1 MFYFYNIGQ
10 EMWRLGIALIFMMLL
25 FICTQLYGMTPTI
38 LPSED
43 SLWFATKHG
52 LYRYN
57 KTQNEW
63 SVFSSINGL
72 AGDDVRKVGIE
83 EGIIWVATDK
93 GVSNSDIR
101 FNDWR
106 SYTTDAFSKGTNC
119 IAFSK
124 DYVWIGTNE
133 GVARFDKLLE
143 EWKTYTTTDGLIGN
157 VVNDIVVVSDTAW
170 FVTSNGISK
179 FDVNYSK
186 WTNFDTMLP
195 SKSVLP
201 LLGGTR
207 NVIKALSVGE
217 YIWFVTDSG
226 IVRYDKK
233 LTSWKTYSKADG
245 IVSYLVNDIITGSDN
260 LWLATQEGVSS
271 YDVVSDSW
279 SEGTIYS
286 EMLPSKNVASLT
298 IDGDVIWFSTDKG
311 ISSYDKNTGI
321 WRHFTSQNGLLDD
334 FGQGVVVSDSVFV
347 VTEKGVNIY
356 DKKTQDWDN
365 YKFPVESAKK
375 SGKEK
380 GFRIDEKGI
389 GFDTSKE
396 TQFRLSGISSL
407 EFDDSSKLKPKR
419 QDDYQWDTKNDLT
432 LRGTFPDNRSLTGFY
447 NDILENNLEY
457 GLTYRG
463 NDKDILFEANG
474 GKFDAKMRNSDLIKD
489 VNLLGT
495 DAHLRQSFDHTRLNL
510 QPRYGE
516 RIGYYESDFFQYKT
530 GTSIYQLKHTDIIPE
545 TETII
550 ADMEVLQRGIDYIVV
565 YPNGWLMF
573 PQEELLED
581 GENIEVQY
589 QYKPQKEIEKT
600 RVAFLTTGVE
610 MGNNHYAGLDVL
622 HEDKLDVVSLNA
634 DSKDVGLGAL
644 SMKIKP
650 EIAYSRNDNGF
661 TYEDGIGSKAE
672 IVATIPR
679 TQLKLDYARYSD
691 DFRTPGGRET
701 KFGKLEQHLGAY
713 SRFDFAQWLP
723 LTLRFQQERSN
734 NDSSDITD
742 RDAKANLVLSKQNYP
757 TISLTGKKKSNKSD
771 SKEQQ
776 QTSVRTDFQYNLP
789 TSLLSYVKV
798 RKLEINSYYRESN
811 QKSEVDKYKS
821 KDRTGYLKLNFSPI
835 ERFDLSAS
843 YKTNKSLDKESN
855 NKFYQ
860 LQDKLQRILIR
871 SNFASFKGV
880 ILDFHFDD
888 LQSRNKSADSDLKSA
903 STYLT
908 TGMNLVPGI
917 WASKLRMITLSTRYS
932 LLKQTVPKDNE
943 TADSNSRALRLQL
956 NLTPYNWVVYTGTY
970 DGAKSWLNHPQ
981 SDPAKYNHKYR
992 NEVEIKA
999 NSISRILLE
1008 YDQENENEGVTKK
1021 RSYSPSLLYETKFT
1035 GNWTLKLRN
1044 MYYAYI
1050 INENDKTT
1058 EKGTTVTPSLSFRY
1072 MNNELPHNGRIYVT
1086 NMFSLSVDRS
1096 ERNMKEYASET
1107 YTVSSSLEWRFTR
1120 NLSSRIR
1127 ANISYKDNHTE
1138 SDEAL
1143 AEIYIRLTARF

>member
-1 MFYFYNIGQ
+1 
-10 EMWRLGIALIFMMLL
+10 
-25 FICTQLYGMTPTI
+25 
-38 LPSED
+38 
-43 SLWFATKHG
+43 
-52 LYRYN
+52 
-57 KTQNEW
+57 
-63 SVFSSINGL
+63 
-72 AGDDVRKVGIE
+72 
-83 EGIIWVATDK
+83 
-93 GVSNSDIR
+93 
-101 FNDWR
+101 
-106 SYTTDAFSKGTNC
+106 
-119 IAFSK
+119 
-124 DYVWIGTNE
+124 
-133 GVARFDKLLE
+133 
-143 EWKTYTTTDGLIGN
+143 
-157 VVNDIVVVSDTAW
+157 
-170 FVTSNGISK
+170 GISK
-179 FDVNYSK
+179 FDVNYNK
-186 WTNFDTMLP
+186 WTNFDTMLSSKSVLP
-195 SKSVLP
+195 SLGGTRSVLP

-207 NVIKALSVGE
+207 NVIKALSIGE

-245 IVSYLVNDIITGSDN
+245 IVSYLVNDIIVDGDN
-260 LWLATQEGVSS
+260 LWLATQEGISS

-279 SEGTIYS
+279 SEGTIYN
-286 EMLPSKNVASLT
+286 EMLPSKNVASLA

-334 FGQGVVVSDSVFV
+334 FGQGVVISGFVFA

-407 EFDDSSKLKPKR
+407 EFDDSSKLKPER

-432 LRGTFPDNRSLTGFY
+432 LRGTFPNNRSLTGFY
-447 NDILENNLEY
+447 SDIIEDNVEY

-463 NDKDILFEANG
+463 NDKDILFVANG

-489 VNLLGT
+489 VNLLGA

-530 GTSIYQLKHTDIIPE
+530 GTSIYQLKHTDIVPE

-550 ADMEVLQRGIDYIVV
+550 ADMEVLQRGIDYIVI

-589 QYKPQKEIEKT
+589 QYKPKKEIEKT
-600 RVAFLTTGVE
+600 RVALLTTGVE

-622 HEDKLDVVSLNA
+622 HEDNLDVVSINA

-650 EIAYSRNDNGF
+650 EIAYSRNDNDSNYG
-661 TYEDGIGSKAE
+661 DGIGSKAE

-679 TQLKLDYARYSD
+679 TQLKLDYEGYSD
-691 DFRTPGGRET
+691 DFRTQDGRET

-734 NDSSDITD
+734 DNSSDITD
-742 RDAKANLVLSKQNYP
+742 QDAKANIVLSKQNYP

-789 TSLLSYVKV
+789 ASLLSYVKV

-811 QKSEVDKYKS
+811 QKSEVDNDKS

-855 NKFYQ
+855 NEFYQ

-871 SNFASFKGV
+871 SNFASLKVV

-932 LLKQTVPKDNE
+932 SLEQTVPKDNE

-970 DGAKSWLNHPQ
+970 DGVKSWISHPQ
-981 SDPAKYNHKYR
+981 FDPAKYNHKYR

-1021 RSYSPSLLYETKFT
+1021 RSYSPSLFYETKFT
-1035 GNWTLKLRN
+1035 DNWILKLRN
-1044 MYYAYI
+1044 MYYAYT

-1072 MNNELPHNGRIYVT
+1072 MNNELSHNGRIYVT

-1127 ANISYKDNHTE
+1127 VSISYKDNHTE

-1143 AEIYIRLTARF
+1143 ADIYIRLTARF